1 MVIDENIEAFNDSLK
16 ELSGNYNFLYSI
28 LKQLKDNDV
37 DYSIV
42 QKSEKYIKNES
53 SRMERIKKAYDGF
66 SSQINQ
72 LCEKYMNE
80 VNSIEKEHN
89 NEVEDLKN
97 DFEVIMN
104 ELKLKNEGFKT
115 VTLEQEKEFSFVY
128 QKALKSK
135 MDVEL
140 VKKYPGSYVY
150 REYMYGTR
158 NKDGDVFIDCDG
170 TNDELIVKYMK
181 NDKSLVNDIRKMSN
195 EKKVKLLSDMTFLEL
210 PIKKEILRE
219 LGRNEDNEIMEAW
232 RDRRVVMVNTDNA
245 TTFNTL
251 LMKYNLFN
259 SLFDNECLKNIQY
272 YKENNTFFINLNMKY
287 LDVIEDYLKN
297 GKMINREMIETYS
310 DYGNADELM
319 NEMKMIGIELS
330 NDNIKVIRGCFR
342 SKFLKESTIIEDT
355 QYDDVLKEWLGS
367 DHKWKLIYRAS
378 KHGYTAESFHN
389 RCNNTKPTLII
400 IKSDNNCIFG
410 GYTTQTWSGSIYY
423 INISIIIG
431 EWKDDDKG
439 FIFTLKNLHGVE
451 PSKFMKKKDN
461 NRAICCNPSNGPIF
475 GYGTDIGI
483 CGNCNIKNGGW
494 TNFGNSAG
502 SYECNNSQKRA
513 FFVNT
518 AKPDETNYFKV
529 SDYEV
534 FTYY

>member
-1 MVIDENIEAFNDSLK
+1 MVIYDNIEAFNDNLK

-97 DFEVIMN
+97 VFKVIMN

-181 NDKSLVNDIRKMSN
+181 KDDSLIDDLKEMKMVAK
-195 EKKVKLLSDMTFLEL
+195 EKLLDDLNFLEL

-310 DYGNADELM
+310 DNGNADELI
-319 NEMKMIGIELS
+319 NEMKMIGIEL
-330 NDNIKVIRGCFR
+330 NDTNKEEIRGCFVPR
-342 SKFLKESTIIEDT
+342 LLRGSTIIEDT
-355 QYDDVLKEWLGS
+355 QYDKYLKEWLGS
-367 DHKWKLIYRAS
+367 EHKWKLIYRAS
-378 KHGYTAESFHN
+378 ENNYTAKSFHEHCDN
-389 RCNNTKPTLII
+389 ATPTLVI
-400 IKSDNNCIFG
+400 IKSDNDCIFG
-410 GYTTQTWSGSIYY
+410 GYTTQTWSGNSIYY
-423 INISIIIG
+423 HDNIMIINRCI
-431 EWKDDDKG
+431 
-439 FIFTLKNLHGVE
+439 
-451 PSKFMKKKDN
+451 
-461 NRAICCNPSNGPIF
+461 
-475 GYGTDIGI
+475 
-483 CGNCNIKNGGW
+483 
-494 TNFGNSAG
+494 
-502 SYECNNSQKRA
+502 
-513 FFVNT
+513 
-518 AKPDETNYFKV
+518 
-529 SDYEV
+529 
-534 FTYY
+534 